1 MSPLQLV
8 LPSSFCHNPDCP
20 DYGKADQGNVR
31 KFGFTR
37 KGIQRYQCK
46 TCCTT
51 FTEFKDTVLHGR
63 HHSLDTIVECLKLLA
78 ERSSLAAIHRVKGI
92 KEETV
97 MDWLEQAVGQVEVI
111 EQLLLRDYHF
121 TRAQMDALWTYV
133 GHKGKKGDMRKNK
146 NVAAFGGVQP

>member
-1 MSPLQLV
+1 MVRLTL
-8 LPSSFCHNPDCP
+8 
-20 DYGKADQGNVR
+20 GNVR

-97 MDWLEQAVGQVEVI
+97 MDWLEHAVGQVEVI

-146 NVAAFGGVQP
+146 NVVAFGGVQP